1 MKALSLLGAGLVGLL
16 FFIWPIPHTI
26 AARNLL
32 MLLSLA
38 LLGYLTYQAKP
49 AWPYYLSRLKVPL
62 LLCAAFTAWLVIGAL
77 FVSSETAWA
86 LGEIKGQWG
95 KALLALAIGV
105 LAAQL
110 ATRGAAGNALLIL
123 IFSALAIHVLY
134 VDYAGLKGWWETG
147 ALAKRLPGL
156 TEGPDKSNLLTNM
169 FIALLL
175 AEACYRATRRQ
186 RLLPLN
192 GLALVA
198 FAAAAALSSYIEAV
212 RNGMITLMILIL
224 AATAIGIHA
233 NRGRIRLRMLLPGML
248 AIVVIIGVFAQA
260 YVQSDER
267 WKSFAETLPIALD
280 TETHK
285 AWLDESK
292 YPLPT
297 LPEGRPFDASAYL
310 RIAFL
315 KEGALL
321 VRDYPLG
328 VGYGRNAFAHG
339 LRIKYGEEGVG
350 HSHSGLMDLAI
361 GGGVPGV
368 LLWLGLMASLAG
380 IAYRRFARQPNY
392 FALLLLLLLIDF
404 NVRMLLDSI
413 NRDHA
418 LEQFMFLAGLLG
430 VLMFK
435 EKRPAATGELEPP
448 LLVRYND

>member
-16 FFIWPIPHTI
+16 FFTWPIPHTI

-38 LLGYLTYQAKP
+38 LLGYLAYKARP
-49 AWPYYLSRLKVPL
+49 DWPHFVSRLRMPL
-62 LLCAAFTAWLVIGAL
+62 LLCAAFTAWLVIGAV
-77 FVSSETAWA
+77 FASTETAWA

-95 KALLALAIGV
+95 KALLALAIGL

-110 ATRGAAGNALLIL
+110 PGTAKNALFLL

-156 TEGPDKSNLLTNM
+156 TEGPDKSNLLTNI
-169 FIALLL
+169 FITLLL
-175 AEACYRATRRQ
+175 AEACYRAACRR
-186 RLLPLN
+186 RLLPFGGPVLI
-192 GLALVA
+192 A

-212 RNGMITLMILIL
+212 RNGMITLVILIL
-224 AATAIGIHA
+224 AAAAIGIHA
-233 NRGRIRLRMLLPGML
+233 NRGKTRLRMLLMGVL
-248 AIVVIIGVFAQA
+248 AIVVVIGAFARA

-267 WKSFAETLPIALD
+267 WKGFAETLPIALD

-285 AWLDESK
+285 TWLDESK
-292 YPLPT
+292 YPLPS
-297 LPEGRPFDASAYL
+297 LPEGRTLDASAYL

-321 VRDYPLG
+321 VRDYPFG

-339 LRIKYGEEGVG
+339 LRLKYGEEGVG
-350 HSHSGLMDLAI
+350 HSHSGLLDLAI
-361 GGGVPGV
+361 GAGIPGA

-380 IAYRRFARQPNY
+380 IAYRQLAMQPNY
-392 FALLLLLLLIDF
+392 FALLLVLLLIDF

-418 LEQFMFLAGLLG
+418 QEQFMFLLG
-430 VLMFK
+430 WLAIMVHD
-435 EKRPAATGELEPP
+435 KRRDSAMSGNAPEG
-448 LLVRYND
+448 